1 MAQIGF
7 FVHQIA
13 FLEPTIG
20 RTQAGLSVMV
30 MAVAG
35 IIGRLALGFF
45 NQRLDMRL
53 FAALSIVSQAA
64 ALVAMMLTTNT
75 VALFVAVAVFGLS
88 IGNMITLP
96 ALIIQREF
104 DPASFGMLVGLSTA
118 IGQFTCVFG
127 PALLGLVRDL
137 SGGYTA
143 SLAVCMVLDIVA
155 AALVLIPRG
164 RTRGQRNDP
173 AQQTPVDFR

>member
-1 MAQIGF
+1 M
-7 FVHQIA
+7 
-13 FLEPTIG
+13 T
-20 RTQAGLSVMV
+20 
-30 MAVAG
+30 
-35 IIGRLALGFF
+35 
-45 NQRLDMRL
+45 
-53 FAALSIVSQAA
+53 
-64 ALVAMMLTTNT
+64 LTTNV
-75 VALFVAVAVFGLS
+75 VALFVACGVFGLS

-155 AALVLIPRG
+155 AASVLIPRG
-164 RTRGQRNDP
+164 RTRGQRSDP